1 MRFTVKNPTHN
12 NRHNNDFFKVVDDIF
27 GFGNDL
33 AKFSNN
39 LSNGFQHPPV
49 NIMETDNEYTLELS
63 APGWNKEDFNINVEG
78 QFLTISA
85 NLEETPAVEGET
97 TEGEGAPTVENTTKY
112 IKREFTAQKAFSRT
126 FTLSKK
132 ANVDAIEASYEN
144 GILAVVIAKLEEAKP
159 VKKVVEIS

>member
-1 MRFTVKNPTHN
+1 MRFTVKNPAHT

-39 LSNGFQHPPV
+39 LSNGFMNPPV
-49 NIMETDNEYTLELS
+49 NIIESDIEYTLQLS
-63 APGWNKEDFNINVEG
+63 VPGWSKEDFDINVEG
-78 QFLTISA
+78 KFLTISA
-85 NLEETPAVEGET
+85 KLEETPAVEGET
-97 TEGEGAPTVENTTKY
+97 KETDTPTVEHTTKY
-112 IKREFTAQKAFSRT
+112 IKHEFTAKKAFSRT

-144 GILAVVIAKLEEAKP
+144 GILAIVIAKLEEAKP